1 MQEVDVFTAVLRENV
16 EYIAK
21 APAALLTLG
30 IAYLVL
36 KAVKRVVRMAA
47 RVARINA
54 TVESMLLSA
63 IGFVGWVLA
72 VAAALNVMGLSQLSL
87 ALGGSV
93 ALVAM
98 ALATGLNNVTQDL
111 LAGIFLLADEEF
123 VIGRRV
129 KAGGVE
135 GVVEELTIRK
145 TRIRDLEGNLHTVP
159 NRTIDQGTYVIYPSE
174 KRSEEPEG
182 KAV

>member
-1 MQEVDVFTAVLRENV
+1 MTEFDLFGALLRENV
-16 EYIAK
+16 TYLAK
-21 APAALLTLG
+21 APGALLTLG
-30 IAYLVL
+30 VAYLVL
-36 KAVKRVVRMAA
+36 KAVRRVVRAA
-47 RVARINA
+47 AKVARINV
-54 TVESMLLSA
+54 TVTSMLVSA
-63 IGFVGWVLA
+63 INFVGWVLA

-129 KAGGVE
+129 RAAGVE
-135 GVVEELTIRK
+135 GVLEELTIRK
-145 TRIRDLEGNLHTVP
+145 ARIRDSEGNLHTVP
-159 NRTIDQGTYVIYPSE
+159 NRNVDQGTYVILASGE
-174 KRSEEPEG
+174 AKARSE
-182 KAV
+182 AV